1 MAPILKRVYRRIRF
15 GKAIVMVSGL
25 PRSGTSMTMK
35 MLVEG
40 GLELLTDGIR
50 TADDSNPEGYY
61 EFEKVKELNK
71 ARDLSWLNGARGKA
85 VKVISYLL
93 PHLPDTLNYQVI
105 FMHRNLHEVIAS
117 QNKMLVQRDEPAGTD
132 DDQMLALFEEHL
144 KKVKH
149 VIAMRPCFD
158 TIEINYK
165 DVLDQ
170 PLQQATRINQF
181 LGGRLDVERMAAAVD
196 QKLYRNRRTS

>member
-1 MAPILKRVYRRIRF
+1 MAPVLKRVYRKIRF
-15 GKAIVMVSGL
+15 GKAIVLVSGL

-93 PHLPDTLNYQVI
+93 PHLPDTLNYRVI

-117 QNKMLVQRDEPAGTD
+117 QDKMLVQRDEPAGTD
-132 DDQMLALFEEHL
+132 DDHMLALFEEHL

-181 LGGRLDVERMAAAVD
+181 LGGRLDIERMAAAVD
-196 QKLYRNRRTS
+196 QRLYRNRRIS